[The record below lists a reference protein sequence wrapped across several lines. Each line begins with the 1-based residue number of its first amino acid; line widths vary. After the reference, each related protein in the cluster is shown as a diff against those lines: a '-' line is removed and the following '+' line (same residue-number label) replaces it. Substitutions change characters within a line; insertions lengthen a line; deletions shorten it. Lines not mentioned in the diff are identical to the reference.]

1 MENKTTV
8 LQVVNANDLKQSIQE
23 VVNESIERYFA
34 TKQEDKFLTIS
45 QVAKRLNV
53 SKPTWW
59 RWDKE
64 GVLKKV
70 KIGNKVFY
78 SLNNVNEIMEGRA

>member
-53 SKPTWW
+53 SKPTLW

>member
-78 SLNNVNEIMEGRA
+78 SLNNVNEIREGRA

>member
-1 MENKTTV
+1 MNKVSTV
-8 LQVVNANDLKQSIQE
+8 YQVNADDLKQSIQE
-23 VVNESIERYFA
+23 IVNESIERYFA
-34 TKQEDKFLTIS
+34 AKQEDKFLTIS
-45 QVAKRLNV
+45 QVAERLNV
-53 SKPTWW
+53 SKPTLW

-78 SLNNVNEIMEGRA
+78 SLNSVNEKLEGRA